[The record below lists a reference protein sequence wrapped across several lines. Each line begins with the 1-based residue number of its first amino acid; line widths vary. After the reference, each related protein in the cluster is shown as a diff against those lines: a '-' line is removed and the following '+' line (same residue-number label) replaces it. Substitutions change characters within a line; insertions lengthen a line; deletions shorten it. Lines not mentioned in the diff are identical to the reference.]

1 MTQLTDKNWA
11 YSLPSGNY
19 GEGLI
24 IQVDGRHYLNLID
37 DNGEMLAGTK
47 PLPPGT
53 WRFLFT
59 TKSVTEEQ
67 AASIVQ
73 IISNGR
79 ISGMPQYRRY
89 DRDNE
94 LPARM
99 WTRDARHSLE
109 TLLRSKGLDEKK
121 NYSIIEKQNNG

>member
-1 MTQLTDKNWA
+1 MIQLTDRVYA
-11 YSLPSGNY
+11 VELPPGNY
-19 GEGLI
+19 GDGLI
-24 IQVDGRHYLNLID
+24 VEVDGKYYLNLID
-37 DNGEMLAGTK
+37 EEGIMLAGTK

-59 TKSVTEEQ
+59 TKTATEEQ

-73 IISNGR
+73 IISNGKA
-79 ISGMPQYRRY
+79 SGTPQYRRY

-109 TLLRSKGLDEKK
+109 TLLRSKGLDDK
-121 NYSIIEKQNNG
+121 NNFALIEKL